1 MPNSSNQFPHLS
13 LRLVKEGIA
22 APPSGGGGVSATTA
36 ANRGDAWGHSSKL
49 KSSVDLITTNWKE
62 EKKRREEE
70 GKPELPEVVSFILRV
85 DPDLFDADALKSF
98 EIEVVA
104 DVEQGYII
112 GASADT
118 ELSELREKIE
128 QFINSQRGGGKVPE
142 IWEILEGTQRPE
154 YILSDGLKA
163 EWNQIL
169 EQQEYIVD
177 IGVSCINIQEQ
188 YPRCPKRKESESN
201 EKYQKRVHRW
211 LNKHNLSLEDWDNL
225 YSERTDDLQKFINQ
239 YNGEILRNIS
249 GDEIG
254 TSRLP
259 DSFSCRIRILGKGL
273 KDLVLNFPYIFDVSE
288 PDEFSTPTVTPNQSE
303 SDREVFTLES
313 PSPDAPRVCVIDSGI
328 QERHPKLRD
337 AIDSQHSRSWVPGE
351 RDMTADYVLGGGHG
365 TRVAGAI
372 LYPLGISQSDP
383 QKAICWIQNARILD
397 CDNYLPKDLFP
408 PEVLEE
414 IVQFYYHFTRTRIF
428 NHSVAGISPCPT
440 QLMTPWAAAIDKLTW
455 EKEGNVLFIVATGNI
470 DANRSFDDRPSVS
483 EHMQNG
489 LNYPDYLLSPFARV
503 ANPAQS
509 FQALTVGSVA
519 HVTYHA
525 PPLRSIAELDMKGGI
540 KTQKPLYP
548 IL

>member
-177 IGVSCINIQEQ
+177 IGISCINIQEQ

-201 EKYQKRVHRW
+201 EKYQKRVHKW

-288 PDEFSTPTVTPNQSE
+288 PDKFSTPTVTPNQSE
-303 SDREVFTLES
+303 SDREVLTLES

-337 AIDSQHSRSWVPGE
+337 AIDSQ
-351 RDMTADYVLGGGHG
+351 
-365 TRVAGAI
+365 
-372 LYPLGISQSDP
+372 
-383 QKAICWIQNARILD
+383 QK
-397 CDNYLPKDLFP
+397 LPFMRRLSKFS
-408 PEVLEE
+408 
-414 IVQFYYHFTRTRIF
+414 
-428 NHSVAGISPCPT
+428 NPC
-440 QLMTPWAAAIDKLTW
+440 KY
-455 EKEGNVLFIVATGNI
+455 
-470 DANRSFDDRPSVS
+470 NRKYR
-483 EHMQNG
+483 
-489 LNYPDYLLSPFARV
+489 
-503 ANPAQS
+503 
-509 FQALTVGSVA
+509 
-519 HVTYHA
+519 
-525 PPLRSIAELDMKGGI
+525 
-540 KTQKPLYP
+540 
-548 IL
+548 